1 MPYAFQNELK
11 VANALVAPPARSAHK
26 ATSARPARKILSRLL
41 LALLAA
47 LQLVPASYAQPPQT
61 AVNAASKAS
70 SSIKTLINTAQEATH
85 YIASSDPR
93 CPRNVALDDNGRQQG
108 TPRSKQSFSTL
119 PAPAAAMAPL
129 ATLIAPAPPSSPLA
143 APAPLA
149 LVERSLSAVAPR
161 STPLAHTN
169 LDQSRRKEHVAADAK
184 VAGKPV
190 GVLIVAPVVDADS
203 TATTVTTKPYD
214 VNPVKRV
221 TSEPVSTFSIDVDTG
236 AYTSVRGLLRSGQAL
251 PAGAVRVEEMLNYFD
266 YAYTRPEQQGSNA
279 PFAVNTEIAPS
290 PWNANN
296 QLLRIGIQARDAAKD
311 SLPPANLVFLI
322 DVSGS
327 MSGER
332 SLPMVQ
338 DAMLGLVQQLRPQDK
353 VSLVTYASGTQ
364 VALPPTSGS
373 DKVRLAEAIC
383 GLQAGGSTAGASG
396 IKLAYEQAKAG
407 FVKDGINRIL
417 LATDGDFNVGVSDTD
432 QLKTMVAAQRKNGIS
447 LSTLGVGY
455 ASYNDHLMEQIA
467 DAGDGKYSFMDNLQ
481 EGRKVLVNEFTS
493 TLQTIAQDVKL
504 QLEFNPTIVKEYR
517 LIGYENRQLAR
528 EDFSNDAV
536 DAGDIG
542 AGHRVTALYEL
553 TMVGKP
559 GLINEERYPANRPTA
574 GTISGTTSGTTAAT
588 TPTHSM
594 VAGELAFMKIRYKTP
609 SDNPTTAKS
618 QEIGQAISAAAV
630 TSIAKASPDFQFAT
644 AVAAAAQIMS
654 RSKYV
659 GAFTLA
665 DSLQLAKASLGADKF
680 GQRKEFMELVQ
691 LAQKAGGGEHVG
703 QVTK

>member
-1 MPYAFQNELK
+1 MPYATQNGTSG
-11 VANALVAPPARSAHK
+11 ANTLAAAPTRSAHK
-26 ATSARPARKILSRLL
+26 ATSARPARKTLSRLL
-41 LALLAA
+41 LALLVA
-47 LQLVPASYAQPPQT
+47 LQLVPVSYAQPPQ
-61 AVNAASKAS
+61 APASPASKAS
-70 SSIKTLINTAQEATH
+70 NTGNVQVNTTQAATH
-85 YIASSDPR
+85 YIASADPR
-93 CPRNVALDDNGRQQG
+93 CPRNVALDDDGQPQNLLKGKWRKG
-108 TPRSKQSFSTL
+108 FSTM
-119 PAPAAAMAPL
+119 PAPAVAIAPP
-129 ATLIAPAPPSSPLA
+129 ATLTAPPPPSSPLA
-143 APAPLA
+143 MQMP
-149 LVERSLSAVAPR
+149 LVESTSSAAAPR
-161 STPLAHTN
+161 SAPVAQGN
-169 LDQSRRKEHVAADAK
+169 LDKSRRKEPLVRE
-184 VAGKPV
+184 VRIAGKPNA
-190 GVLIVAPVVDADS
+190 LAPAQLLTDADS
-203 TATTVTTKPYD
+203 AATTVTTKQYD

-221 TSEPVSTFSIDVDTG
+221 ASEPVSTFSIDVDTG

-279 PFAVNTEIAPS
+279 PFAVNTEMAPS

-373 DKVRLAEAIC
+373 DKVKLADAIC
-383 GLQAGGSTAGASG
+383 GLQASGSTAGASG

-417 LATDGDFNVGVSDTD
+417 LATDGDFNVGVSDTN

-455 ASYNDHLMEQIA
+455 ASYNDHLMEQVA
-467 DAGDGKYSFMDNLQ
+467 DAGDGKYSFLDNLQ

-493 TLQTIAQDVKL
+493 TLQTVAQDVKL
-504 QLEFNPTIVKEYR
+504 QLEFNPAIVKEYR

-528 EDFSNDAV
+528 EDFTNDAV

-559 GLINEERYPANRPTA
+559 GLINEERYPANRPAA
-574 GTISGTTSGTTAAT
+574 GTTVAA
-588 TPTHSM
+588 TPTHNM
-594 VAGELAFMKIRYKTP
+594 IAGELAFMKIRYKTP
-609 SDNPTTAKS
+609 SDNPTAAKS
-618 QEIGQAISAAAV
+618 QEFGQAITLVAAP
-630 TSIAKASPDFQFAT
+630 SIAKASTDFQFAT
-644 AVAAAAQIMS
+644 AVAAAGQIMS

-691 LAQKAGGGEHVG
+691 LAQKSERGENVG
-703 QVTK
+703 QVAHYR